1 MGAHTRRTTLKY
13 MLLMNSGP
21 IEGVPSTYQ
30 WTPEEVKAGWAH
42 MGQLYQELTESGELV
57 GTEMLAGPQAAKF
70 VTSDG
75 VSAPVV
81 TDGPFP
87 ESKELLAGYW
97 MVDVESEER
106 AIEIAARTSAAPG
119 PGGRPTRRPI
129 ELRPIMSAHDPVL

>member
-1 MGAHTRRTTLKY
+1 MKY
-13 MLLMNSGP
+13 MLLMNYAPNADVPP
-21 IEGVPSTYQ
+21 IHE
-30 WTPEEVKAGWAH
+30 WTPEEVKASGGH
-42 MGQLYQELTESGELV
+42 MMQIHRELTERGELL
-57 GTEMLAGPQAAKF
+57 GAEALSGPEAAKI

-87 ESKELLAGYW
+87 EAKEFLAGFW
-97 MVDVESEER
+97 MVDVESEQR

-129 ELRPIMSAHDPVL
+129 EVRAIMSSPDPVL

>member
-1 MGAHTRRTTLKY
+1 MKY
-13 MLLMNSGP
+13 MLLMSTAP
-21 IEGVPSTYQ
+21 IEGVPPTYE

-42 MGQLYQELTESGELV
+42 MGQIFQELTESGELV
-57 GTEMLAGPQAAKF
+57 GGERLAGLEAAKI

-87 ESKELLAGYW
+87 EAKEFLAGYW
-97 MVDVESEER
+97 MVDVDSEQR

-119 PGGRPTRRPI
+119 PGGKATAKPI
-129 ELRPIMSAHDPVL
+129 EVRPIMDAPMPEW